1 VDALPDNRS
10 ARGDPE
16 GVELAELAG
25 FPTAAEADM
34 IRELLESNE
43 IRTVVRGET
52 DPIGA
57 TCMAAPTTL
66 LVDERDLERA
76 RELYDAFYAGR
87 NVETEAEPSE
97 SQ

>member
-1 VDALPDNRS
+1 
-10 ARGDPE
+10 
-16 GVELAELAG
+16 
-25 FPTAAEADM
+25 
-34 IRELLESNE
+34 
-43 IRTVVRGET
+43 
-52 DPIGA
+52 
-57 TCMAAPTTL
+57 MAAPTTL